1 MGEVLWLS
9 GADVEKTGVCR
20 LEETVKIVEEAFG
33 RFDRGEAFLVPETAL
48 HLTSDGQ
55 DQACYA
61 LPAYVGGEL
70 PVCGVKWTAHG
81 PAAGPE
87 ESRIHAAVMLNE
99 AEGGKPLAILNGTG
113 IGAARTGAVTALA
126 LRHLAPKQV
135 KKVAL
140 CGAGGQAERQLQAV
154 LLALPQAEE
163 IAIWSRGN
171 ERNKRLA
178 QRFQADVRPLPSGV
192 RPLLRP
198 VGRLEEAVDGADV
211 IIAATSAAA
220 PYLTP
225 ECVRSAS
232 LYCHIGFH
240 EISREAVD
248 AFSYI
253 VADTWEEAKHV
264 SGQSLF
270 RYYREGSLDEARV
283 TGTLG
288 AVISGRLSVPRGTPD
303 KKVFFDSFGLPVFDV
318 SVAREAYRR
327 GRAADL
333 GMRLPW

>member
-9 GADVEKTGVCR
+9 GADVEKTGVCC

-33 RFDRGEAFLVPETAL
+33 LFDRGEAFLVPETAL
-48 HLTSDGQ
+48 HLSSDGQ

-87 ESRIHAAVMLNE
+87 ESRIHAAVILNE
-99 AEGGKPLAILNGTG
+99 AEGGKPLAMVNGTE
-113 IGAARTGAVTALA
+113 IGAARTGAVTVLA

-140 CGAGGQAERQLQAV
+140 CGAGGQAVRQLQAV

-178 QRFQADVRPLPSGV
+178 RRFQADAQ
-192 RPLLRP
+192 PLLRP
-198 VGRLEEAVDGADV
+198 VEYLEEAVEGADV

-253 VADTWEEAKHV
+253 VADTWEEAKNV

-270 RYYREGSLDEARV
+270 RYYREGSLDEKRI

-303 KKVFFDSFGLPVFDV
+303 KKVFFDFFGLPIFDV

-327 GRAADL
+327 GRAANL